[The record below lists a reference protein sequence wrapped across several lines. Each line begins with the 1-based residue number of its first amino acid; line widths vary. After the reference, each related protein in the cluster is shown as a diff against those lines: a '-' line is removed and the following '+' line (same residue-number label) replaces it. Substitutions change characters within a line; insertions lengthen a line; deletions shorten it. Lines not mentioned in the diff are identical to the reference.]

1 MTLRLREQARSHICF
16 VLFTESAEGVRIFSR
31 FHQRN
36 SCYQPGFSHLET
48 DNEPLSTLIE
58 SVPMQT
64 TNTVLMIRPT
74 RFSFNQD
81 TAANNRFQRPATVA
95 EDVQLKALAEFD
107 GYVAALRRH
116 GVEVLVHND
125 REAPHTPDSIFPNNW
140 WSSHPDG
147 TLVLYPMQGH
157 NRRLER
163 DKGVL
168 DGLLGEYRVEQ
179 LLDLSSLE
187 EQEVFLEGTGSMVL
201 DRQQRICYAGY
212 STRTHAQALD
222 QLVTHLG
229 YELCAFNAVD
239 RQGVA
244 IYHTNVMMSVGTRL
258 AVACL
263 ASLPHS
269 GERTALRELLETSGK
284 QVIALNWEQLESFA
298 GNMLEVH
305 SAAGEPLLVMSRT
318 AWQSLDAN
326 QRRLIEAHTTPLPV
340 NIDTIER
347 IGGGSARC
355 MLAEVFLPKQGGSA
369 CLATISGL
377 DH

>member
-1 MTLRLREQARSHICF
+1 MTHRFREQARSHIGLVGF
-16 VLFTESAEGVRIFSR
+16 RIPVFSGFPTLAESAAPSKIFSR
-31 FHQRN
+31 FHHPQPP
-36 SCYQPGFSHLET
+36 YQPGFPASET

-81 TAANNRFQRPATVA
+81 TAANNRFQRPAAVA
-95 EDVQLKALAEFD
+95 EDVQLKALQEFD
-107 GYVAALRRH
+107 GYVAALRGH

-125 REAPHTPDSIFPNNW
+125 AEAPHTPDSIFPNNW

-168 DGLLGEYRVEQ
+168 DWLRDEYRVEQ

-187 EQEVFLEGTGSMVL
+187 QQEVFLEGTGSMVL

-212 STRTHAQALD
+212 STRTHAKALD
-222 QLVTHLG
+222 QVVSHLG
-229 YELCAFNAVD
+229 YELCAFNAMD

-258 AVACL
+258 AIACL
-263 ASLPHS
+263 ASVTNP
-269 GERTALRELLETSGK
+269 GERLALRKRLEDSGK
-284 QVIALNWEQLESFA
+284 QVIALDWAQLESFA

-305 SAAGEPLLVMSRT
+305 NAAGEPVLVMSRT
-318 AWQSLDAN
+318 AWQWRAWHRSV
-326 QRRLIEAHTTPLPV
+326 IPV
-340 NIDTIER
+340 N
-347 IGGGSARC
+347 GWPCARGWRP
-355 MLAEVFLPKQGGSA
+355 AA
-369 CLATISGL
+369 NR
-377 DH
+377 

>member
-1 MTLRLREQARSHICF
+1 LFSIPPNRLGKPEF
-16 VLFTESAEGVRIFSR
+16 SAVFITAKSR
-31 FHQRN
+31 
-36 SCYQPGFSHLET
+36 YQPSFSHYET
-48 DNEPLSTLIE
+48 DNEPLSPLIE
-58 SVPMQT
+58 SASMQT

-81 TAANNRFQRPATVA
+81 TAANNCFQRPATVA
-95 EDVQLKALAEFD
+95 ENVQLKALAEFD
-107 GYVAALRRH
+107 GYVDALRRH

-125 REAPHTPDSIFPNNW
+125 RETPHTPDSIFPNNW

-147 TLVLYPMQGH
+147 SLVLYPMQGH

-168 DGLLGEYRVEQ
+168 DRLLDQYRVEQ
-179 LLDLSSLE
+179 LLDLSGLE

-212 STRTHAQALD
+212 STRTNAQALD

-244 IYHTNVMMSVGTRL
+244 IYHTNVMMSVGTRV

-263 ASLPHS
+263 ASVPDP
-269 GERTALRELLETSGK
+269 GERAALRKRLETSGK
-284 QVIALNWEQLESFA
+284 QVIALSLAQLESFA

-318 AWQSLDAN
+318 AWKSLSAN
-326 QRRLIEAHTTPLPV
+326 QRRLIETYATPLPV

-355 MLAEVFLPKQGGSA
+355 MLAEVFLTKHSSTQVW
-369 CLATISGL
+369 ATTSK
-377 DH
+377 

>member
-1 MTLRLREQARSHICF
+1 
-16 VLFTESAEGVRIFSR
+16 
-31 FHQRN
+31 
-36 SCYQPGFSHLET
+36 
-48 DNEPLSTLIE
+48 
-58 SVPMQT
+58 MQT

-81 TAANNRFQRPATVA
+81 TAANNRFQRPAA
-95 EDVQLKALAEFD
+95 ASEDVQLKALQEFD
-107 GYVAALRRH
+107 GYVAALRSH

-125 REAPHTPDSIFPNNW
+125 LEAPHTPDSIFPNNW

-163 DKGVL
+163 DKGAL
-168 DGLLGEYRVEQ
+168 DWLRNEFRVEQ

-187 EQEVFLEGTGSMVL
+187 QQEVFLEGTGSMVL

-212 STRTHAQALD
+212 STRTHARALD
-222 QLVTHLG
+222 QVVKHFG

-258 AVACL
+258 AMVCL
-263 ASLPHS
+263 ASVAQAD
-269 GERTALRELLETSGK
+269 ERQALHARLESSGK
-284 QVIALNWEQLESFA
+284 QVIALDWAQLESFA

-305 SAAGEPLLVMSRT
+305 NSAGEPVLVMSRT
-318 AWQSLDAN
+318 AWQSLDAG

-355 MLAEVFLPKQGGSA
+355 MLAEVFLPKQQSA
-369 CLATISGL
+369 KEQTR
-377 DH
+377 

>member
-1 MTLRLREQARSHICF
+1 
-16 VLFTESAEGVRIFSR
+16 
-31 FHQRN
+31 
-36 SCYQPGFSHLET
+36 
-48 DNEPLSTLIE
+48 
-58 SVPMQT
+58 MQT

-81 TAANNRFQRPATVA
+81 TAANNRFQRPAA
-95 EDVQLKALAEFD
+95 ASEDVQLKALQEFD
-107 GYVAALRRH
+107 GYVDALRRH

-125 REAPHTPDSIFPNNW
+125 LEAPHTPDSIFPNNW

-163 DKGVL
+163 DKGAL
-168 DGLLGEYRVEQ
+168 DWLRKEFRIEQ

-187 EQEVFLEGTGSMVL
+187 QHEVFLEGTGSMVL

-212 STRTHAQALD
+212 STRTHARALD
-222 QLVTHLG
+222 QVVEHFG

-258 AVACL
+258 AVVCL
-263 ASLPHS
+263 ASVAQADERQALHS
-269 GERTALRELLETSGK
+269 RLESSGK
-284 QVIALNWEQLESFA
+284 QVIALDWAQLESFA

-305 SAAGEPLLVMSRT
+305 NSAGEPVLVMSRT
-318 AWQSLDAN
+318 AWQSLDAG

-355 MLAEVFLPKQGGSA
+355 MLAEVFLPKQQ
-369 CLATISGL
+369 ATQEQTR
-377 DH
+377 

>member
-1 MTLRLREQARSHICF
+1 
-16 VLFTESAEGVRIFSR
+16 
-31 FHQRN
+31 
-36 SCYQPGFSHLET
+36 
-48 DNEPLSTLIE
+48 
-58 SVPMQT
+58 MQT

-81 TAANNRFQRPATVA
+81 TAANNRFQRPAAAA

-168 DGLLGEYRVEQ
+168 DWLRDQYRVEQ
-179 LLDLSSLE
+179 LLDLSDLE
-187 EQEVFLEGTGSMVL
+187 QQEVFLEGTGSMVL
-201 DRQQRICYAGY
+201 DREQRICYAGY

-222 QLVTHLG
+222 RLVGHLG

-239 RQGVA
+239 RQGVP

-258 AVACL
+258 APVCL
-263 ASLPHS
+263 ASVTDPD
-269 GERTALRELLETSGK
+269 ERLVLRSRLEASAK
-284 QVIALNWEQLESFA
+284 RVIDLDWAQLESFA

-305 SAAGEPLLVMSRT
+305 NAAGEPLLVMSRT
-318 AWQSLDAN
+318 AWQSLDAG
-326 QRRLIEAHTTPLPV
+326 QRRLIETHVTPLPV

-355 MLAEVFLPKQGGSA
+355 MLAEVFLPRQQA
-369 CLATISGL
+369 AQEQAR
-377 DH
+377 

>member
-1 MTLRLREQARSHICF
+1 
-16 VLFTESAEGVRIFSR
+16 
-31 FHQRN
+31 
-36 SCYQPGFSHLET
+36 
-48 DNEPLSTLIE
+48 
-58 SVPMQT
+58 MQT

-81 TAANNRFQRPATVA
+81 TAANNRFQRPAAVA
-95 EDVQLKALAEFD
+95 EDVQRQALQEFD
-107 GYVAALRRH
+107 GYVAALRAE
-116 GVEVLVHND
+116 GVEVMVHD
-125 REAPHTPDSIFPNNW
+125 DAEAPHTPDSIFPNNC

-147 TLVLYPMQGH
+147 TLVLYPMEGQ

-168 DGLLGEYRVEQ
+168 ERLRDAYQVEQ

-187 EQEVFLEGTGSMVL
+187 QQEIFLEGTGSMVL
-201 DRQQRICYAGY
+201 DRERRICYAGY
-212 STRTHAQALD
+212 STRTHARALD
-222 QLVTHLG
+222 QLIQHLG
-229 YELCAFNAVD
+229 YELCAFSAVD

-263 ASLPHS
+263 ESVRDF
-269 GERTALRELLETSGK
+269 GERRALHSRLEDSGK
-284 QVIALNWEQLESFA
+284 QVMALSWDQLESFA

-305 SAAGEPLLVMSRT
+305 TRTGEPLLVMSRT
-318 AWQSLDAN
+318 AWQSLDGE
-326 QRRLIEAHTTPLPV
+326 QRRLVERHARPLPV

-355 MLAEVFLPKQGGSA
+355 MLAEVYLPKR
-369 CLATISGL
+369 ATPLEQSR
-377 DH
+377 

>member
-1 MTLRLREQARSHICF
+1 
-16 VLFTESAEGVRIFSR
+16 
-31 FHQRN
+31 
-36 SCYQPGFSHLET
+36 
-48 DNEPLSTLIE
+48 
-58 SVPMQT
+58 
-64 TNTVLMIRPT
+64 MIRPT

-81 TAANNRFQRPATVA
+81 TAANNHFQRPAAVS
-95 EDVQLKALAEFD
+95 EDVQMKALEEFD

-125 REAPHTPDSIFPNNW
+125 LAAPHTPDSIFPNNW

-163 DKGVL
+163 EKGVL
-168 DGLLGEYRVEQ
+168 DRLYNDYQVEQ

-187 EQEVFLEGTGSMVL
+187 QQEVFLEGTGSMVL

-222 QLVTHLG
+222 QVVKHFD

-239 RQGVA
+239 RQGAA

-263 ASLPHS
+263 ASVTNP
-269 GERTALRELLETSGK
+269 GERLALRSRLEDSGK
-284 QVIALNWEQLESFA
+284 QVIALNWAQLESFA

-305 SAAGEPLLVMSRT
+305 SGTGEPLLVMSRT
-318 AWQSLDAN
+318 AWRSLDAN
-326 QRRLIEAHTTPLPV
+326 QRRLIETFTTPLPV

-355 MLAEVFLPKQGGSA
+355 MLAEVFLPKHSSLQEKVR
-369 CLATISGL
+369 
-377 DH
+377 

>member
-1 MTLRLREQARSHICF
+1 
-16 VLFTESAEGVRIFSR
+16 
-31 FHQRN
+31 
-36 SCYQPGFSHLET
+36 
-48 DNEPLSTLIE
+48 
-58 SVPMQT
+58 MQT

-81 TAANNRFQRPATVA
+81 TAANNHFQRPAAAA
-95 EDVQLKALAEFD
+95 EDVQLKALQEFD
-107 GYVAALRRH
+107 GYVAALREQ
-116 GVEVLVHND
+116 GVTVMVHND
-125 REAPHTPDSIFPNNW
+125 SEAPHTPDSIFPNNC

-168 DGLLGEYRVEQ
+168 DWLRDEYRVEQ

-187 EQEVFLEGTGSMVL
+187 QQEVFLEGTGSMVL

-212 STRTHAQALD
+212 STRTHARALN
-222 QLVTHLG
+222 QLVDHLG
-229 YELCAFNAVD
+229 YELCAFNALD

-244 IYHTNVMMSVGTRL
+244 IYHTNVMMSVGSSL

-263 ASLPHS
+263 ESVRDA
-269 GERTALRELLETSGK
+269 GERSTLQARLQDSGK
-284 QVIALNWEQLESFA
+284 QVMALSWEQLESFA

-305 SAAGEPLLVMSRT
+305 NAAGEPLLVMSRT
-318 AWQSLDAN
+318 AWQSLDAT
-326 QRRLIEAHTTPLPV
+326 QHKLIERHAKPLPV

-355 MLAEVFLPKQGGSA
+355 MLAEVYLPKKPETTAEQ
-369 CLATISGL
+369 LR
-377 DH
+377 

>member
-1 MTLRLREQARSHICF
+1 MPSKDLSSP
-16 VLFTESAEGVRIFSR
+16 TESADNPLAFSH
-31 FHQRN
+31 FHHPDPH
-36 SCYQPGFSHLET
+36 YQPGFPRTES
-48 DNEPLSTLIE
+48 DNEPLSTLID

-74 RFSFNQD
+74 RFTFNQD
-81 TAANNRFQRPATVA
+81 TAANNRFQRPAAAT
-95 EDVQLKALAEFD
+95 EDVQLKALQEFD
-107 GYVAALRRH
+107 GYVAALREQ
-116 GVEVLVHND
+116 GVTVMVHND
-125 REAPHTPDSIFPNNW
+125 SEAPHTPDSIFPNNC

-168 DGLLGEYRVEQ
+168 DWLRDEYRVEQ

-187 EQEVFLEGTGSMVL
+187 QQEVFLEGTGSMVL

-212 STRTHAQALD
+212 STRTHARALN
-222 QLVTHLG
+222 QLVDHLG

-244 IYHTNVMMSVGTRL
+244 IYHTNVMMSVGSRL
-258 AVACL
+258 AVVCL
-263 ASLPHS
+263 ESVRDS
-269 GERTALRELLETSGK
+269 GERSALQSRLEDSGK
-284 QVIALNWEQLESFA
+284 QVMALSWEQLESFA

-305 SAAGEPLLVMSRT
+305 NAAGEPLLVMSRT
-318 AWQSLDAN
+318 AWQSLDAA
-326 QRRLIEAHTTPLPV
+326 QHKLIERHAKPLPV

-355 MLAEVFLPKQGGSA
+355 MLAEVYFPKKPET
-369 CLATISGL
+369 LAEQL
-377 DH
+377 R

>member
-1 MTLRLREQARSHICF
+1 MQ
-16 VLFTESAEGVRIFSR
+16 
-31 FHQRN
+31 
-36 SCYQPGFSHLET
+36 T
-48 DNEPLSTLIE
+48 DNGHFSTLIE

-81 TAANNRFQRPATVA
+81 TAANNRFQRPAAVS
-95 EDVQLKALAEFD
+95 EDVQRKALEEFD
-107 GYVAALRRH
+107 GYVAALRAH

-168 DGLLGEYRVEQ
+168 DWLRDHYQVEQ
-179 LLDLSSLE
+179 LLDLSHLE
-187 EQEVFLEGTGSMVL
+187 LHDMFLEGTGSMVL
-201 DRQQRICYAGY
+201 DRQARICYAGY

-222 QLVTHLG
+222 QVVKHLG

-244 IYHTNVMMSVGTRL
+244 IYHTNVMMSVGSRL

-263 ASLPHS
+263 ESVTQAD
-269 GERTALRELLETSGK
+269 ERQALRARLEDSGK

-305 SAAGEPLLVMSRT
+305 GAKGEPLLVMSRT
-318 AWQSLDAN
+318 AWQSLDTT

-355 MLAEVFLPKQGGSA
+355 MLAEVYLSKRMPGAQALG
-369 CLATISGL
+369 
-377 DH
+377 